1 MEGHAPLNINEFV
14 VCELI
19 SKIPLDLEEHKHR
32 ESVCNTGQSRA
43 EQSRS
48 LSRHVWCSEKASDLV
63 ISTSRVQ
70 VHRSPQ
76 DL

>member
-19 SKIPLDLEEHKHR
+19 SKIPLDLEEHRHR

-43 EQSRS
+43 E
-48 LSRHVWCSEKASDLV
+48 V
-63 ISTSRVQ
+63 
-70 VHRSPQ
+70 
-76 DL
+76 